1 MELYL
6 QALIN
11 GIMMGGVYGLT
22 AVGLSIIFG
31 VMKVVNFAHGSFL
44 MVGMFASYWLFSLTG
59 LDPYVGLIFV
69 VPFCFAAG
77 YCTQAGLINTIFR
90 KQKGVRE
97 PIGVLL
103 LTTGLW
109 LLLDNLAL
117 LLFGADYRAVKTPY
131 SEISFKLGNILI
143 DTPRLYAF
151 IGTLLA
157 SSFLYFFLKRTE
169 IGKAIRATGQDRDT
183 AGLMG
188 INIYRIYNIA
198 FGIGVA
204 ITGLAGGLLVPFY
217 YVYPSIGYV
226 FSIKAFVIVILGGL
240 GSIPGALLGGLIVGI
255 VESVGSQFLLVTWTA
270 VIIYVIFLLVLF
282 LKPEG
287 LLGLK
292 GES

>member
-31 VMKVVNFAHGSFL
+31 VMKVINFAHGSFL

-59 LDPYVGLIFV
+59 LDPYVGLVFV
-69 VPFCFAAG
+69 IPFCFAAG
-77 YCTQAGLINTIFR
+77 YCVQATLIKTIFV
-90 KQKGVRE
+90 KEKGVRE
-97 PIGVLL
+97 PLGVLL

-117 LLFGADYRAVKTPY
+117 LLFGADYRTAKTPY
-131 SEISFKLGNILI
+131 SEMSYKFGNILI
-143 DTPRLYAF
+143 STPRLFAF
-151 IGTLLA
+151 VGMILG
-157 SSFLYFFLKRTE
+157 SSVLYFFLKNTQ

-188 INIYRIYNIA
+188 INIYRVYNIA
-198 FGIGVA
+198 FGMGIG
-204 ITGLAGGLLVPFY
+204 ITGFVGGLLTPFF
-217 YVYPSIGYV
+217 YVYPSVGYP
-226 FSIKAFVIVILGGL
+226 FSIRAFVIVILGGL
-240 GSIPGALLGGLIVGI
+240 GSIPGALIGGLIVGI
-255 VESVGSQFLLVTWTA
+255 IESVGAQFMHATWTA

-282 LKPEG
+282 FKPEG
-287 LLGLK
+287 ILGLK
-292 GES
+292 GEA